1 MTQAYLEI
9 LGMLLVA
16 VGIGVF
22 FTYRYWKGKY
32 EKIVEVKNQLESENS
47 NFQAENQKYAK
58 DLKKMKEEIESLK
71 SSHDNEIKKHKT
83 QFKKEKEADKNKFNE
98 SSNESQSEIDTL
110 QKQLEKEQK
119 LSKRSK
125 KKLKELAGE
134 IEIKDEQLG
143 EKERE
148 LEEIGKQLKTHNI
161 SYYKQ
166 IDGKRYK
173 AAILTEADE
182 SIAGIGDGRISKA
195 DAEKIFAKISDGH
208 VYTQVEKDTMHY
220 IREHYNWTPEADELF
235 RKKVRSWAAK
245 GHNFD

>member
-9 LGMLLVA
+9 LGMLFVA
-16 VGIGVF
+16 AGIGVL

-32 EKIVEVKNQLESENS
+32 DEIIEEKNQLDSDIDS
-47 NFQAENQKYAK
+47 LKSENQKYSK
-58 DLKKMKEEIESLK
+58 EIEKLKEALESLK
-71 SSHDNEIKKHKT
+71 INHENEVKKLKT
-83 QFKKEKEADKNKFNE
+83 QSKKDKDGQK
-98 SSNESQSEIDTL
+98 SKYDKLSKQSQSKIDAL

-119 LSKRSK
+119 ISKK
-125 KKLKELAGE
+125 TQKKLKELADE

-182 SIAGIGDGRISKA
+182 SITGIGDGRISKA